1 MEETESGMSSIGI
14 GLPTKRT
21 NYTLPMQFQIRVAVD
36 ADIPA
41 IREVIQA
48 SVRELQAGDYTPAQ
62 IEGALATVFTV
73 DSRLIA
79 DGTYLLALSGD
90 RVAGCGGWSYRK
102 TLYGGDQQLE
112 TIESSVLDPAT
123 EAAKI
128 RAIFVHPDYARM
140 RLGSLIL
147 KAAEEAAVA
156 AGFRRLEMGSTLT
169 GVPLYSLKGYRETV
183 RTAVPVGS
191 GEEIEIV
198 RMTKVIEPDNPLR

>member
-1 MEETESGMSSIGI
+1 M
-14 GLPTKRT
+14 
-21 NYTLPMQFQIRVAVD
+21 D

-90 RVAGCGGWSYRK
+90 RVAGCGGWSFRR

-112 TIESSVLDPAT
+112 AIESSVLDPAT

-128 RAIFVHPDYARM
+128 RAIFVHPDYTRM
-140 RLGSLIL
+140 GLGSLIL

-169 GVPLYSLKGYRETV
+169 GVPLYRLRGYRETV
-183 RTAVPVGS
+183 RIAVPVGA

-198 RMTKVIEPDNPLR
+198 RMSKEID

>member
-1 MEETESGMSSIGI
+1 
-14 GLPTKRT
+14 
-21 NYTLPMQFQIRVAVD
+21 MQFQIRVAVD

-48 SVRELQAGDYTPAQ
+48 SVRELQAGDYTSAQ

-79 DGTYLLALSGD
+79 DGTYLLALDED

-112 TIESSVLDPAT
+112 TIESSVLDSAT

-128 RAIFVHPDYARM
+128 RAIFVHPDYTRM
-140 RLGSLIL
+140 GLGSLIL
-147 KAAEEAAVA
+147 KAAEEAAAA

-169 GVPLYSLKGYRETV
+169 GVPLYRLRGYRETV
-183 RTAVPVGS
+183 RIAVPVGA

-198 RMTKVIEPDNPLR
+198 RMTKEIE

>member
-1 MEETESGMSSIGI
+1 M
-14 GLPTKRT
+14 
-21 NYTLPMQFQIRVAVD
+21 D

-48 SVRELQAGDYTPAQ
+48 SVRELQAGDYTSAQ

-79 DGTYLLALSGD
+79 DGTYLLALDED

-128 RAIFVHPDYARM
+128 RAIFVHPDYTRM
-140 RLGSLIL
+140 GLGSLIL
-147 KAAEEAAVA
+147 KAAEDAAVA

-169 GVPLYSLKGYRETV
+169 GVPLYRLRGYRETV
-183 RTAVPVGS
+183 RIAVPVGA

-198 RMTKVIEPDNPLR
+198 RMSKELN

>member
-1 MEETESGMSSIGI
+1 M
-14 GLPTKRT
+14 
-21 NYTLPMQFQIRVAVD
+21 D

-48 SVRELQAGDYTPAQ
+48 SVRELQAGDYTSAQ

-79 DGTYLLALSGD
+79 DGTYLLALDED

-128 RAIFVHPDYARM
+128 RAIFVHPNYTRM
-140 RLGSLIL
+140 GLGSLIL
-147 KAAEEAAVA
+147 KAAEDAAVA

-169 GVPLYSLKGYRETV
+169 GVPLYRLRGYRETV
-183 RTAVPVGS
+183 RIAVPVGA

-198 RMTKVIEPDNPLR
+198 RMSKEIE

>member
-1 MEETESGMSSIGI
+1 
-14 GLPTKRT
+14 
-21 NYTLPMQFQIRVAVD
+21 MQFQIRVAVD

-90 RVAGCGGWSYRK
+90 RVAGCGGWSFRK

-112 TIESSVLDPAT
+112 TIESSVLDPTT

-140 RLGSLIL
+140 GLGSLIL

-169 GVPLYSLKGYRETV
+169 GIPLYSLKGYRETV

>member
-1 MEETESGMSSIGI
+1 
-14 GLPTKRT
+14 
-21 NYTLPMQFQIRVAVD
+21 MQFQIRVAVD

-79 DGTYLLALSGD
+79 DGTYLLAFSGD
-90 RVAGCGGWSYRK
+90 KLAGCGGWSYRK

-112 TIESSVLDPAT
+112 AIENNVLDPAT

-128 RAIFVHPDYARM
+128 RAIFVHPAYARM
-140 RLGSLIL
+140 GLGSLIL
-147 KAAEEAAVA
+147 KAAEDAATA
-156 AGFRRLEMGSTLT
+156 AGFRRFEMGSTLT
-169 GVPLYSLKGYRETV
+169 GVPLYSLKGYRE
-183 RTAVPVGS
+183 RKRMAVPVGP
-191 GEEIEIV
+191 GEEIAIV
-198 RMTKVIEPDNPLR
+198 RMTKEIE